1 MEVSIRR
8 EDLVRGLHLV
18 QGVVERRN
26 TLPILSNV
34 LLEPAEGGIA
44 LTATDMEVGLRGLVP
59 AQMKKKG
66 SVTLNARKLYEIA
79 REVTAEEV
87 TLKSA
92 QVGWVDLL
100 AGRSKFR
107 IVSLDPKDFPQL
119 PLGTGTADG
128 TSLRLAAGMLRE
140 MVDKTLFAV
149 SSDETRFNLSG
160 VFLSTPEV
168 GTLRMVATD
177 GHRLALVDR
186 RVPEVKLVD
195 NQGRPRGVI
204 MPRKGLLEARKLLD
218 ETGEEDITVVVS
230 SKDVRLATP
239 TVSFFMRLVEGEF
252 PDYQQVIPAAPRAQV
267 RANRDDLFA
276 ALRRISLLASERSRG
291 VKFQLEKG
299 RLELSASNPDQGEA
313 SEDVEITYTG
323 DSLTLGFNA
332 RYVIDVLAVHG
343 EGEVIELGF
352 TDEVGP
358 ALMRASGD
366 PEYTYVVMP
375 MRL

>member
-34 LLEPAEGGIA
+34 LVEPAEGGIA

-119 PLGTGTADG
+119 PLGTATVDG
-128 TSLRLAAGMLRE
+128 TSVRLAAGTLRE

-160 VFLSTPEV
+160 VFLSTPEA

-186 RVPEVKLVD
+186 RVPEVKL
-195 NQGRPRGVI
+195 PRGVI

-218 ETGEEDITVVVS
+218 ETGDEDVTVVVS

-239 TVSFFMRLVEGEF
+239 AVSFFMRLVEGEF

-267 RANRDDLFA
+267 RVNRDDLFA

-291 VKFQLEKG
+291 VKFQLERG

-313 SEDVEITYTG
+313 SEDVEITYGG

-358 ALMRASGD
+358 ALLRASGD
-366 PEYTYVVMP
+366 PDYTYVVMP